1 MKTKLI
7 YLALL
12 LLFTSNAFSQKQT
25 IVAKFIIS
33 DARIN
38 KVEATEYYLKARSF
52 FAFYREEGT
61 SVLGF
66 ANVMVGDNSQSYG
79 RTYDM
84 HKSTEEE
91 TSTSYKSDIYFFKWS
106 YINTY
111 DHKEGTASVKL
122 IRTYKPAGV
131 AFEITIVPDNLD
143 VLDYKGYMD
152 GSLTDF

>member
-1 MKTKLI
+1 MKAKLI

-38 KVEATEYYLKARSF
+38 KVEATEYYLKARAF

-79 RTYDM
+79 RTFDM

-106 YINTY
+106 YTNTY

-122 IRTYKPAGV
+122 IKTYKPAGV